1 MGDGVQAAGER
12 AGAWLG
18 DDDRALD
25 EAIVSWPSLVPS
37 KAACAAIILIVALA
51 ALHGL

>member
-1 MGDGVQAAGER
+1 MGDERQSVSEAAD
-12 AGAWLG
+12 AWLG
-18 DDDRALD
+18 DDDRELD
-25 EAIVSWPSLVPS
+25 ESLVSWPSLVPS

>member
-1 MGDGVQAAGER
+1 MGGER
-12 AGAWLG
+12 QSVSEAAGAWLG
-18 DDDRALD
+18 GDDRELD
-25 EAIVSWPSLVPS
+25 QSLVSWPSLVPS